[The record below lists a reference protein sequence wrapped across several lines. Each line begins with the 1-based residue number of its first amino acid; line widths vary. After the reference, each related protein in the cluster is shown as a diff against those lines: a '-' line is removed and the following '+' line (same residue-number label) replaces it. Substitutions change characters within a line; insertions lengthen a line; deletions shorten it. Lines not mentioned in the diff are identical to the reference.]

1 MQNRHNYIASLL
13 TEYDITDLIHT
24 LLGDIDCNDLLTIRD
39 VALLNDYLN
48 GNTEN
53 DGFNMKKADSDKD
66 GEIDED
72 DLETTAKLLANGES
86 VPSLYHYNTPVSK
99 AALMAA
105 DGNSTENITVVPV
118 YLQNDTQ
125 EEIKAIQ
132 ADIIIPANVS
142 IENITAQN
150 SSQGDTVVYAQ
161 ITNEQYRIV
170 TYNKNGSSFVCDNP
184 IFNIELNNSL
194 HAGEESFVTQ
204 IKDILVVDGINL
216 EKRIKEA
223 QFEINITTD
232 IVSVADADVTINVY
246 GNSIIVTGA
255 GGSSVSIYTTSG
267 TLVKGIDNYTGEAIV
282 LDNGLYIVRT
292 KNKTI
297 KVKL

>member
-1 MQNRHNYIASLL
+1 MGACRAWAMILL
-13 TEYDITDLIHT
+13 
-24 LLGDIDCNDLLTIRD
+24 
-39 VALLNDYLN
+39 
-48 GNTEN
+48 
-53 DGFNMKKADSDKD
+53 
-66 GEIDED
+66 
-72 DLETTAKLLANGES
+72 
-86 VPSLYHYNTPVSK
+86 
-99 AALMAA
+99 
-105 DGNSTENITVVPV
+105 
-118 YLQNDTQ
+118 
-125 EEIKAIQ
+125 Q

-150 SSQGDTVVYAQ
+150 STQGDTVVYAQ

-170 TYNKNGSSFVCDNP
+170 AYNKNGKPFVCDNP

-216 EKRIKEA
+216 EKRIKET

-232 IVSVADADVTINVY
+232 IVSVTDADVTINVY

-255 GGSSVSIYTTSG
+255 GDSSVSIYSTSG
-267 TLVKGIDNYTGEAIV
+267 TLVKGIDNYSGEAIV